1 MSPMTAT
8 DFGLTVAF
16 SLVVIINLLGN
27 GAVCFVVLR
36 YRGMRAPINYLLVN
50 LAVSD
55 MMVALAITPQY
66 VIRWTFQ
73 HPNGTAGD
81 YRCKFLTGGNFIWI
95 GGAASAFSLVVVA
108 VERYFAIVRPL
119 SDRSRLTNRRLTSV
133 ITASWI
139 FALVLNTPLFFMLFF
154 DNRTSHCVERWP
166 NKQLG
171 EAYTVVC
178 FFAYGAIPVA
188 AMAFLYLRVL
198 YKLWKTGIQATVV
211 SEQARVR
218 ARLKVTKMVS
228 VVSIMY
234 AVCWL
239 PNLVVYMLSQFEP
252 GNYGYSS
259 YSYIISVVL
268 VGLNSAMNPFIYA
281 LHSANFRQHIRGALC
296 CRTYRAVD
304 FLNPY
309 NSANISGIISSGNL

>member
-1 MSPMTAT
+1 MVSMSSM
-8 DFGLTVAF
+8 DLGLTVAF
-16 SLVVIINLLGN
+16 SVIVLMNLLGN
-27 GAVCFVVLR
+27 GLVCLVVFKF
-36 YRGMRAPINYLLVN
+36 RGMRAPINYLLVN

-66 VIRWTFQ
+66 VIRWTFH

-81 YRCKFLTGGNFIWI
+81 YMCKFITGGNFIWI

-218 ARLKVTKMVS
+218 ARL
-228 VVSIMY
+228 
-234 AVCWL
+234 
-239 PNLVVYMLSQFEP
+239 
-252 GNYGYSS
+252 
-259 YSYIISVVL
+259 
-268 VGLNSAMNPFIYA
+268 
-281 LHSANFRQHIRGALC
+281 
-296 CRTYRAVD
+296 
-304 FLNPY
+304 
-309 NSANISGIISSGNL
+309 

>member
-1 MSPMTAT
+1 M
-8 DFGLTVAF
+8 
-16 SLVVIINLLGN
+16 
-27 GAVCFVVLR
+27 
-36 YRGMRAPINYLLVN
+36 
-50 LAVSD
+50 
-55 MMVALAITPQY
+55 
-66 VIRWTFQ
+66 
-73 HPNGTAGD
+73 
-81 YRCKFLTGGNFIWI
+81 CKFLTGGNFIWI

-133 ITASWI
+133 ISASWI

-234 AVCWL
+234 AVYWL

-309 NSANISGIISSGNL
+309 NSANISGIITSGNL